1 MGEQDNVNVTHRFK
15 RAASHCGHIVSKTF
29 AVPQQKARKRPKI
42 PSSSEHEPNEYLL
55 QYIYTTLSAFLE
67 GPKLLK
73 YGVFPTAAADS
84 PCLKLPQAVLLPV
97 PQMCPSP
104 SLGTHVGWE

>member
-1 MGEQDNVNVTHRFK
+1 M
-15 RAASHCGHIVSKTF
+15 
-29 AVPQQKARKRPKI
+29 
-42 PSSSEHEPNEYLL
+42 
-55 QYIYTTLSAFLE
+55 SAFLE